1 MNSYQDRN
9 VSRENYILQD
19 GVNTRIINHNQRLQW
34 DSFNME
40 YFDQE
45 LYFRDIQPFE
55 FNLYFLP
62 NMLKAKKLLGCTAE
76 FFYFTKD
83 IWIDIMLNGTGNL
96 QDVHHADMITDIL
109 KSRDL
114 NLKQRFQ
121 LLYSHYLF
129 SK

>member
-34 DSFNME
+34 DSFNGE

-62 NMLKAKKLLGCTAE
+62 NMLKAKKLLGCTPE

-114 NLKQRFQ
+114 NFKQRFQ

>member
-19 GVNTRIINHNQRLQW
+19 GVNTRIINHNQRLEW

-62 NMLKAKKLLGCTAE
+62 NMLKAKKLLGCTPE

-83 IWIDIMLNGTGNL
+83 IWIYIMLNGTGNL

-114 NLKQRFQ
+114 NFKQRFQ